1 MYLPK
6 LSAQA
11 QKFGISMKIGF
22 IGRRL
27 SLTPLTALFFK
38 DYGLFIWQCLPK
50 IDSKLN
56 CVHYCLVGGITGQ
69 QLRFQVSR
77 DGVAESL
84 MRGKFESS

>member
-1 MYLPK
+1 MGALPSHHCTK
-6 LSAQA
+6 CTVCL
-11 QKFGISMKIGF
+11 FGNV
-22 IGRRL
+22 
-27 SLTPLTALFFK
+27 
-38 DYGLFIWQCLPK
+38 YQK

-56 CVHYCLVGGITGQ
+56 GVHYCLVGGITGQ

>member
-1 MYLPK
+1 MSKTWLE
-6 LSAQA
+6 LHSAF
-11 QKFGISMKIGF
+11 KMGTVP
-22 IGRRL
+22 
-27 SLTPLTALFFK
+27 SLHYTAHVHC
-38 DYGLFIWQCLPK
+38 LFIWQRLPK

-56 CVHYCLVGGITGQ
+56 GVHYCLVGGITGQ